1 MEETT
6 IEVEFEGINDA
17 WCLQH
22 RDSELAKGNAL
33 VQSANAFD
41 EALKNMVRGMEETN
55 QKVEETKRILAGE
68 TVKLKG

>member
-1 MEETT
+1 M
-6 IEVEFEGINDA
+6 IEVKFEGISDA

-41 EALKNMVRGMEETN
+41 EALKNMVRGMKETN
-55 QKVEETKRILAGE
+55 QKVKETKRILAGD
-68 TVKLKG
+68 TAILKG

>member
-1 MEETT
+1 M

-17 WCLQH
+17 WCLQR

-41 EALKNMVRGMEETN
+41 EALKNMVRGMKETN
-55 QKVEETKRILAGE
+55 QKVKELKRILAGDS
-68 TVKLKG
+68 VKLKG

>member
-1 MEETT
+1 M
-6 IEVEFEGINDA
+6 IEVEFEGMDDA

-41 EALKNMVRGMEETN
+41 EALKNIVRGIKETN
-55 QKVEETKRILAGE
+55 QKVNELKRILADDSI
-68 TVKLKG
+68 KLKG

>member
-1 MEETT
+1 M

-41 EALKNMVRGMEETN
+41 EALKNMARGMKETN
-55 QKVEETKRILAGE
+55 QKVKETKRILSGD
-68 TVKLKG
+68 TVNAEC

>member
-1 MEETT
+1 M